1 MLRGMLALLVA
12 GILGLVAAPSAS
24 AAVTVSLRVSDSV
37 VDEGDRVTFSGTATG
52 ARLGSTVRLQR
63 RVGDAWQTVASRTL
77 RTTRSF
83 AFVVT
88 PPRGRPV
95 YRVLKPGALGQPAAA
110 SASLRLTVLWQP
122 TLTVRAS
129 TLLDAQQRS
138 VTRITLGHTGLGG
151 VTLRE
156 RRRVP
161 VADTGSGSTSWEWTG
176 RTVVLPASG
185 TTTVDRVRA
194 SRGTLFA
201 YDAPAAGARKAV
213 SSEPVSTEV
222 APVPYTL
229 SSGPLTLRDLRM
241 GTTATVVFEGSAG
254 QVLGMAYDD
263 VAPVEADD
271 DLVLS
276 LHGPDGAPV
285 PDGWFGTRPWNQRYG
300 TQTVRLPATG
310 TYRLDVRRYN
320 PSAPDVASLDIWLS
334 TPKVVDT
341 VGTTGSEDPALDL
354 SADWP
359 GQAVLHRFEVGE
371 GELVALSDDYR
382 IYDHEKNAWDP
393 RATACPGHR
402 GFSVGAAPVVPWDLG
417 PGIYEERWWGLLVPA
432 AGVLEAL
439 WTPCTSDALEEGT
452 GTRTHRVETADL
464 VIGGPAVE
472 LASPAEDGDR
482 IRFRF
487 TGQAGQRVVLFNG
500 YTKERV
506 CCPDLYT
513 SDGTLV
519 SWDEDDVFT
528 LPVSGTYHLLFG
540 RDTGHRTIGV
550 REARGR

>member
-194 SRGTLFA
+194 SRGTSFA

-229 SSGPLTLRDLRM
+229 SSGPLTLRDL
-241 GTTATVVFEGSAG
+241 
-254 QVLGMAYDD
+254 
-263 VAPVEADD
+263 
-271 DLVLS
+271 
-276 LHGPDGAPV
+276 
-285 PDGWFGTRPWNQRYG
+285 
-300 TQTVRLPATG
+300 
-310 TYRLDVRRYN
+310 
-320 PSAPDVASLDIWLS
+320 
-334 TPKVVDT
+334 
-341 VGTTGSEDPALDL
+341 
-354 SADWP
+354 
-359 GQAVLHRFEVGE
+359 
-371 GELVALSDDYR
+371 
-382 IYDHEKNAWDP
+382 
-393 RATACPGHR
+393 
-402 GFSVGAAPVVPWDLG
+402 
-417 PGIYEERWWGLLVPA
+417 
-432 AGVLEAL
+432 
-439 WTPCTSDALEEGT
+439 
-452 GTRTHRVETADL
+452 
-464 VIGGPAVE
+464 VIGGPAGE